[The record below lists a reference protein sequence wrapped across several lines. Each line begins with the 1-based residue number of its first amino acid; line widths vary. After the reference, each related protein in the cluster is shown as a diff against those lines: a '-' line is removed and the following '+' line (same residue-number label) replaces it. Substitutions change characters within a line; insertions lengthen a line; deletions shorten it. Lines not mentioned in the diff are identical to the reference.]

1 MVLESTQF
9 YKQMLILSWR
19 MTEKIE
25 GSALEKWQA
34 SVRFG
39 FFYLMLVPVFDLHYV

>member
-9 YKQMLILSWR
+9 YNQMLTLSWR
-19 MTEKIE
+19 VMEKIE
-25 GSALEKWQA
+25 GSALEKRQA

-39 FFYLMLVPVFDLHYV
+39 LFYLMLVLVFDLQYV